1 MAGNQ
6 AMNKGN
12 TMQKSRGFTLIEL
25 MIVVAIIGILAAI
38 AYPSYVNHIT
48 RSNRAAAQACL
59 SEYAQL
65 AERVYTTN
73 LRYDAF
79 PNAPVVDPAAPPP
92 IAFPILGCVNDINR
106 GGQQQRYVF
115 SLSAVTA
122 TTFEFRATAVNTQA
136 DRDANCTVLAINH
149 QGSRSSR
156 DASDVLTQGC
166 W

>member
-1 MAGNQ
+1 M
-6 AMNKGN
+6 KK
-12 TMQKSRGFTLIEL
+12 TRGFTLIEL

-59 SEYAQL
+59 AEYAQL

-79 PNAPVVDPAAPPP
+79 PNAPVPDPANPPP
-92 IAFPILGCVNDINR
+92 DAFPILSCVNDINR
-106 GGQQQRYVF
+106 GQQRYNF
-115 SLSAVTA
+115 ALNAVTA
-122 TTFEFRATAVNTQA
+122 TTFELRATAAGAQA
-136 DRDANCTVLAINH
+136 QRDAACTVLAINH
-149 QGSRSSR
+149 QGNRTSR
-156 DASDVLTQGC
+156 DAADALTQGC